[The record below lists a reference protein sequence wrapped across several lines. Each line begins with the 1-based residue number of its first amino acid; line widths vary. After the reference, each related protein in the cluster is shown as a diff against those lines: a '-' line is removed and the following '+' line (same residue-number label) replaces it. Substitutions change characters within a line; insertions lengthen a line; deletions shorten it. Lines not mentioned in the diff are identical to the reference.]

1 MSLVFRI
8 AWRYFF
14 SKSTQTVV
22 NRINNIALLVIIVA
36 SASLMIVLSAFSG
49 LREFGLSFSS
59 VFDPDYKILP
69 LQGKTILVDSHT
81 LKKLKR
87 LSIIENISA
96 TLEEKVFLSFND
108 KSQVAYLKGVS
119 PDYLSVIPADS
130 LVAVGEW
137 LIPDTN
143 CVVAGYS
150 IGASMDL
157 GVYDYTDFLN
167 ISFPQNSPQKNL
179 RQSPFLTERA
189 VTVGL
194 YQISED
200 IDKKYVFSNINFA
213 RKLFQYPKNAYSAIE
228 IQIKPNIS
236 YKALYIEL
244 EKLIEGEFILKDRV
258 ALNSALYRMLN
269 TENVAVYL
277 IFTLV
282 LVIAMFNVIGALI
295 MMILD
300 KKSEIK
306 ILNAMGATYE
316 KLRGIL
322 FLLGVLISLIGGA
335 IGIIIASIAIII
347 QQVRPFLQVPGTSLP
362 YPVKWEFENFILVV
376 LTLFT
381 LGIFT
386 SAWASRGLKKLSM
399 TKLDQ

>member
-1 MSLVFRI
+1 
-8 AWRYFF
+8 
-14 SKSTQTVV
+14 
-22 NRINNIALLVIIVA
+22 
-36 SASLMIVLSAFSG
+36 MIVLSAFSG

-59 VFDPDYKILP
+59 IFDPDYKILP

-167 ISFPQNSPQKNL
+167 ISFPLKSPQKNL
-179 RQSPFLTERA
+179 RQTPFLTEKA

-200 IDKKYVFSNINFA
+200 IDKKYIF
-213 RKLFQYPKNAYSAIE
+213 
-228 IQIKPNIS
+228 
-236 YKALYIEL
+236 
-244 EKLIEGEFILKDRV
+244 LITI
-258 ALNSALYRMLN
+258 
-269 TENVAVYL
+269 
-277 IFTLV
+277 
-282 LVIAMFNVIGALI
+282 
-295 MMILD
+295 
-300 KKSEIK
+300 
-306 ILNAMGATYE
+306 
-316 KLRGIL
+316 
-322 FLLGVLISLIGGA
+322 
-335 IGIIIASIAIII
+335 
-347 QQVRPFLQVPGTSLP
+347 
-362 YPVKWEFENFILVV
+362 
-376 LTLFT
+376 
-381 LGIFT
+381 
-386 SAWASRGLKKLSM
+386 
-399 TKLDQ
+399 